1 MMTALSY
8 RLTEK
13 YFFAVP
19 CMYATMLWANR
30 ETLRNQDAIDSQRLN
45 ESVGH
50 ITFLVEAYKPNYYF
64 FEVDSLKL
72 ILFKK

>member
-1 MMTALSY
+1 
-8 RLTEK
+8 
-13 YFFAVP
+13 
-19 CMYATMLWANR
+19 MYATMLWANR
-30 ETLRNQDAIDSQRLN
+30 KTLRNQDAIDSQRLN

-72 ILFKK
+72 IYLRH